1 MVLFNAYGRTYYEGA
16 SRELDGF
23 RNDNAGPNATVEHEL
38 QTLRSRSRQLN
49 RNNAWAVGALE
60 SYVDDVIA
68 SGIDP
73 EPRFPRAILALLG
86 NDRKVVAEKASEI
99 REAWDIWGSECDAH
113 QMADIYGIQAQVVRT
128 VCESGECFIRR
139 RFRRMSDGLY
149 IPMQLQV
156 IEPDFVPA
164 NKTETIAGGNRIRA
178 GIEFDGIGRR
188 VAYHMYRE
196 HPGEG
201 TFGVP
206 SAPDT
211 VRVPAT
217 EVLHVAELRRPG
229 QIRFEPT
236 TTPIIATLMNIAMSN
251 WSILELQRVAALFGG
266 YITRNQEDDRQ
277 FTGDEEMG
285 PLGEGKPDEQ
295 GHAEIEMSAGWIHHL
310 EPGEE
315 PKFSSPPDVGGNY
328 IPYQQ
333 FHLQQISRVFGL
345 PYYSISGDMTGASF
359 ASLRADQNKMKRHI
373 LRILGNYRHQCC
385 EGTYAWFLQDAV
397 LAGRLDLPQYETMP
411 KLWSMAT
418 WNHTGW
424 ESTNPL
430 QDVNADFLRRS
441 MGTRSRRQIVAE
453 EGRNVRDVDMENAE
467 DEERERELG
476 LVYKGSSGQTSTRGE
491 QTGPFSDEPVV
502 DDEEELDDED
512 DSLEAQEMR
521 RDIKTAKWLARMG
534 EARRNGHA

>member
-1 MVLFNAYGRTYYEGA
+1 MAVVDAYGREYRYGTYYDGA

-23 RNDNAGPNATVEHEL
+23 RGDNAGPNVTVEHEL

-49 RNNAWAVGALE
+49 RNNAWSVGALE

-73 EPRFPRAILALLG
+73 EPRFPRAIMSLLG
-86 NDRKVVAEKASEI
+86 DRTAVAEKASEI
-99 REAWDIWGSECDAH
+99 REAWDIWGTECDAY
-113 QMADIYGIQAQVVRT
+113 QMTDIYGIQAQVVRT

-139 RFRRMSDGLY
+139 RFRRPTDGLY
-149 IPMQLQV
+149 IPMQLQ
-156 IEPDFVPA
+156 ILEPDYVPA
-164 NKTETIAGGNRIRA
+164 SMTKTADGGNRIRA
-178 GIEFDGIGRR
+178 GIEFDAIGRR

-201 TFGVP
+201 TFGVVP
-206 SAPDT
+206 LPEV
-211 VRVPAT
+211 VRVPAS
-217 EVLHVAELRRPG
+217 EVIHVAELRRPG
-229 QIRFEPT
+229 QIRFEPK
-236 TTPIIATLMNIAMSN
+236 TTPVISTLMNIAMSN
-251 WSILELQRVAALFGG
+251 WSILELQRVAALFGA
-266 YITRNQEDDRQ
+266 YVVRNQENDVQ
-277 FTGDEEMG
+277 YTGDQEIG
-285 PLGEGKPDEQ
+285 PVGEPKPNDLGQSEV
-295 GHAEIEMSAGWIHHL
+295 EMSAGWMHYL

-385 EGTYAWFLQDAV
+385 EGIYAWFQQDGV
-397 LAGRLDLPQYETMP
+397 LAGRLDLPQYETIP
-411 KLWSMAT
+411 KLWALAV

-430 QDVNADFLRRS
+430 QDANADLLWRS
-441 MGTRSRRQIVAE
+441 MGKTSRRRIVAE
-453 EGRNVRDVDMENAE
+453 AGGNVRDVDLENAE
-467 DEERERELG
+467 DEARERELG
-476 LVYKGSSGQTSTRGE
+476 LVYKGSSGQSSTRGE
-491 QTGPFSDEPVV
+491 QVGPFSNEPIVG
-502 DDEEELDDED
+502 EDED
-512 DSLEAQEMR
+512 PMEEQDEGA
-521 RDIKTAKWLARMG
+521 
-534 EARRNGHA
+534 

>member
-1 MVLFNAYGRTYYEGA
+1 MAVVDAYGREYRYGTYYDGA

-23 RNDNAGPNATVEHEL
+23 RNDNAGPNVTVEHEL

-49 RNNAWAVGALE
+49 RNNAWSVGALE

-73 EPRFPRAILALLG
+73 EPRFPRAVMALLG
-86 NDRKVVAEKASEI
+86 DNRKAAAEKASEI
-99 REAWDIWGSECDAH
+99 REAWDLWSTECDAY
-113 QMADIYGIQAQVVRT
+113 QMTDIYGIQAQVVRT

-139 RFRRMSDGLY
+139 RFRRPTDGLY
-149 IPMQLQV
+149 IPMQLQ
-156 IEPDFVPA
+156 ILEPDYVPA
-164 NKTETIAGGNRIRA
+164 NMTKTADGGNRIRA
-178 GIEFDGIGRR
+178 GIEFDAIGRR
-188 VAYHMYRE
+188 VAYHMYRD

-201 TFGVP
+201 TFGV
-206 SAPDT
+206 APLPEV
-211 VRVPAT
+211 VRVPAS
-217 EVLHVAELRRPG
+217 EVIHVAELRRPG
-229 QIRFEPT
+229 QIRFEPK
-236 TTPIIATLMNIAMSN
+236 TTPVISTLMNIAMSN
-251 WSILELQRVAALFGG
+251 WSILELQRVAALFGA
-266 YITRNQEDDRQ
+266 YVVRNQEDDRQ
-277 FTGDEEMG
+277 YTGDQEIG
-285 PLGEGKPDEQ
+285 PVGESKPDDL
-295 GHAEIEMSAGWIHHL
+295 GRAEIEMSAGWMHYL

-385 EGTYAWFLQDAV
+385 EGIYAWFQQDGV

-411 KLWSMAT
+411 RLWAMAV

-430 QDVNADFLRRS
+430 QDSNANAVDLAW
-441 MGTRSRRQIVAE
+441 GLRSRRQIIAE
-453 EGRNVRDVDMENAE
+453 RGQNARDIDEENAE
-467 DEERERELG
+467 DQERARELG
-476 LVYKGSSGQTSTRGE
+476 LSYKGMAGQSDTRGE
-491 QTGPFSDEPVV
+491 QTGPFSDEP
-502 DDEEELDDED
+502 EIDDED
-512 DSLEAQEMR
+512 PMEETDEDA
-521 RDIKTAKWLARMG
+521 
-534 EARRNGHA
+534 